1 MFNPLFNNMLGIEK
15 MKYKV
20 LTFVVLFFILGI
32 VCIFTTEKSPVEIQV
47 VLTDEK
53 DYDLLISKATA
64 YAFRGI
70 QPSEDELMSAEA
82 AYQSL
87 EKEKDRVAEWIYST
101 LQTNMKKTPMT
112 YGNLLWRFGP
122 DYVKGLEPSVLKS
135 SQENTRLNGVYILG
149 MGNKYHKSIVD
160 LTINVLRRDPS
171 AKVKAEAIHSLNAL
185 RAADDFT
192 VIIPYLDSKDAM
204 VRKAAVQFF
213 WSYPQEEVIKTLRQ
227 MLETEENTTIREWI
241 EKAISKYER
250 YKDFPSD

>member
-1 MFNPLFNNMLGIEK
+1 MLGIEK

-20 LTFVVLFFILGI
+20 LIFIVLICGLGI
-32 VCIFTTEKSPVEIQV
+32 VCVYTSEQSPVEIQV
-47 VLTDEK
+47 VPTDVK

-64 YAFRGI
+64 CAFWGI
-70 QPSEDELMSAEA
+70 QPSEKESVSAEA

-101 LQTNMKKTPMT
+101 LQTNMEKSPMA
-112 YGNLLWRFGP
+112 YGNVLWRFGP
-122 DYVKGLEPSVLKS
+122 DYVKGLELSVLKS
-135 SQENTRLNGVYILG
+135 SQERARLNGVYILG

-171 AKVKAEAIHSLNAL
+171 AKVKAEAIHSLSGL

-192 VIIPYLDSKDAM
+192 VIIPYLDSKDPI

-213 WSYPQEEVIKTLRQ
+213 WSYPQEEVIKALRQ
-227 MLETEENTTIREWI
+227 MLDTEENTTIREWI
-241 EKAISKYER
+241 EKAISKYEE

>member
-1 MFNPLFNNMLGIEK
+1 MLGIEK

-20 LTFVVLFFILGI
+20 LIFIVLFCGLGI
-32 VCIFTTEKSPVEIQV
+32 VCAYTSEQSPVEIKV
-47 VLTDEK
+47 VLTDVK

-64 YAFRGI
+64 CAFRGI
-70 QPSEDELMSAEA
+70 QPSEKELVSAEA

-101 LQTNMKKTPMT
+101 LQTNMEKSLMA
-112 YGNLLWRFGP
+112 YGNVLWRFGP
-122 DYVKGLEPSVLKS
+122 DYVKGLELSVLKS
-135 SQENTRLNGVYILG
+135 SQERARINGVYILG

-171 AKVKAEAIHSLNAL
+171 TKVKVEAIHSLSGL

-192 VIIPYLDSKDAM
+192 VIIPYLDSKDPI

-213 WSYPQEEVIKTLRQ
+213 WSYPQEESIKTLRQ

-241 EKAISKYER
+241 EKAISKYEE

>member
-1 MFNPLFNNMLGIEK
+1 LVGPLFNNILGIEK
-15 MKYKV
+15 MKYKL
-20 LTFVVLFFILGI
+20 LTFVVLFFVLGI
-32 VCIFTTEKSPVEIQV
+32 VCISTTEKSPIEIQL

-64 YAFRGI
+64 YAFLGI

-101 LQTNMKKTPMT
+101 LQTNMKKTPMA

-149 MGNKYHKSIVD
+149 AGNKYHKSIVD

-185 RAADDFT
+185 RG
-192 VIIPYLDSKDAM
+192 
-204 VRKAAVQFF
+204 
-213 WSYPQEEVIKTLRQ
+213 
-227 MLETEENTTIREWI
+227 
-241 EKAISKYER
+241 
-250 YKDFPSD
+250 

>member
-1 MFNPLFNNMLGIEK
+1 MFDPLFNNMLGIEK

-20 LTFVVLFFILGI
+20 LTFVVLFFVLGI
-32 VCIFTTEKSPVEIQV
+32 VYISTTKKPPVEIQV
-47 VLTDEK
+47 VLTDKK

-87 EKEKDRVAEWIYST
+87 EKEKDRVAEWIYLT
-101 LQTNMKKTPMT
+101 LQTNMKKTPMA

-149 MGNKYHKSIVD
+149 TGNKYHKSIVD
-160 LTINVLRRDPS
+160 LTINVLRRDLS
-171 AKVKAEAIHSLNAL
+171 AKVKAEAIHSLDGL

-192 VIIPYLDSKDAM
+192 VIIPYLDSKDPI

-227 MLETEENTTIREWI
+227 MLEAEENTTIREWI
-241 EKAISKYER
+241 EKAISRYEE
-250 YKDFPSD
+250 YKDFPSN

>member
-1 MFNPLFNNMLGIEK
+1 MLGIEK

-20 LTFVVLFFILGI
+20 ITFVVLLFILGI
-32 VCIFTTEKSPVEIQV
+32 VYISTTKKSPVETQV

-70 QPSEDELMSAEA
+70 QPSEDELISAEA
-82 AYQSL
+82 AYKSL
-87 EKEKDRVAEWIYST
+87 EKEKDKVAEWIYST
-101 LQTNMKKTPMT
+101 LQTKTKKTPMA
-112 YGNLLWRFGP
+112 YGYILWRFGP

-135 SQENTRLNGVYILG
+135 SHENTRLNGVYILG
-149 MGNKYHKSIVD
+149 TGNKYHKSIID
-160 LTINVLRRDPS
+160 LTINVLIRDPS
-171 AKVKAEAIHSLNAL
+171 PKVKAEAIHSLNAL

-213 WSYPQEEVIKTLRQ
+213 WSYPQEEAIKALRQ
-227 MLETEENTTIREWI
+227 MLETEENTIIREWI

-250 YKDFPSD
+250 YKNFPSD

>member
-1 MFNPLFNNMLGIEK
+1 MLGIEK

-20 LTFVVLFFILGI
+20 LTFVVLFFVLGI
-32 VCIFTTEKSPVEIQV
+32 VYICATEQSPVEIQV

-64 YAFRGI
+64 CAFRGI
-70 QPSEDELMSAEA
+70 QPSEKELASAEA

-101 LQTNMKKTPMT
+101 LQTNMKKTPMA

-135 SQENTRLNGVYILG
+135 SQEHARLNGVYILG
-149 MGNKYHKSIVD
+149 AGNKYHKSIVD
-160 LTINVLRRDPS
+160 LTIIVLRRDPS
-171 AKVKAEAIHSLNAL
+171 VKVKAEAIHSLNAL

-213 WSYPQEEVIKTLRQ
+213 WSYPQKEIIKTLRQ
-227 MLETEENTTIREWI
+227 MLETEEDTTILEWI
-241 EKAISKYER
+241 EKAISNGLRIEKGQAKED
-250 YKDFPSD
+250 DFF

>member
-1 MFNPLFNNMLGIEK
+1 MFDPLFNNMLSIEK

-47 VLTDEK
+47 VLIDEK
-53 DYDLLISKATA
+53 NYDLLISKATA

-70 QPSEDELMSAEA
+70 QPSDDELMTAEA

-101 LQTNMKKTPMT
+101 LQTNKKTPMA

-135 SQENTRLNGVYILG
+135 SPENTRLNGVYILG

-213 WSYPQEEVIKTLRQ
+213 WSYPHEEVIKALRQ
-227 MLETEENTTIREWI
+227 MMETEENTTIREWI
-241 EKAISKYER
+241 EKAISKYET
-250 YKDFPSD
+250 YKDFQSD

>member
-1 MFNPLFNNMLGIEK
+1 

-20 LTFVVLFFILGI
+20 LISIILFCVLGI
-32 VCIFTTEKSPVEIQV
+32 VCVYATEQSIVEMQV
-47 VLTDEK
+47 VMTDEK
-53 DYDLLISKATA
+53 DYDLLILKATA
-64 YAFRGI
+64 CAFRGI
-70 QPSEDELMSAEA
+70 LHSEKELVSAEA

-87 EKEKDRVAEWIYST
+87 EKEKDQVAEWIYSA
-101 LQTNMKKTPMT
+101 LQRNREKSPMA
-112 YGNLLWRFGP
+112 YGNILWRFGP

-135 SQENTRLNGVYILG
+135 TQEHVRLNGLYILG

-192 VIIPYLDSKDAM
+192 IIIPYLDSKDPI

-213 WSYPQEEVIKTLRQ
+213 WSYPLEEAIKTLRQ
-227 MLETEENTTIREWI
+227 MLDIEEDTTIRDWI
-241 EKAISKYER
+241 YKAIAKYEK
-250 YKDFPSD
+250 YKNFPSN

>member
-1 MFNPLFNNMLGIEK
+1 MLGIEK

-20 LTFVVLFFILGI
+20 LIFIVLFCGLGI
-32 VCIFTTEKSPVEIQV
+32 VCAYTSEQSPVEIQV
-47 VLTDEK
+47 VLTDVK
-53 DYDLLISKATA
+53 NYDLLISKATA
-64 YAFRGI
+64 CAFRGI
-70 QPSEDELMSAEA
+70 QPSEKELVSAEA
-82 AYQSL
+82 AYQFL

-101 LQTNMKKTPMT
+101 LQTNMEKSPMA
-112 YGNLLWRFGP
+112 YGNVLWRFGP
-122 DYVKGLEPSVLKS
+122 DYVKGLELSVLKS
-135 SQENTRLNGVYILG
+135 SQERARINGVYILG
-149 MGNKYHKSIVD
+149 TGNKYHKSVVD

-171 AKVKAEAIHSLNAL
+171 AKVKAEAIHSLSGL

-192 VIIPYLDSKDAM
+192 VIIPYLDSKDPI

-241 EKAISKYER
+241 EKAISKYEE

>member
-1 MFNPLFNNMLGIEK
+1 VGIEK
-15 MKYKV
+15 MKYYKV
-20 LTFVVLFFILGI
+20 LAFVVLFFGLGI

-70 QPSEDELMSAEA
+70 QPSDDELMSAEA

-101 LQTNMKKTPMT
+101 LQTNIKKSPMA
-112 YGNLLWRFGP
+112 YGNVLWRFGP

-149 MGNKYHKSIVD
+149 TGNRYHKSIVD
-160 LTINVLRRDPS
+160 LTIDVLRRDPS

-192 VIIPYLDSKDAM
+192 VIIPYLDSKDPI

-227 MLETEENTTIREWI
+227 MLEAEENTTIREWI
-241 EKAISKYER
+241 EKAISRYEK
-250 YKDFPSD
+250 YKDSPSN